1 LGAFTGLRRD
11 MTIQPWITCLQ
22 SGILIRHLETRYPEQ
37 ASKVDLQRVMGAA
50 ESFQEIQD
58 ARAFL
63 TNTSNWIPH
72 SVFREL
78 VKSCELA
85 TGQKDFT
92 YQAAMAYYEIVK
104 TQSPTLIE
112 TIAILLNDVES
123 VFRSVGD
130 WASAYTN
137 YMQLQS
143 FVCPDEALTLHV
155 LSRYLPPVDPGFG
168 NMRLVQGNLE
178 GTAKLDPSVETATC
192 EEAYTQL
199 RLETLVNEFGDA
211 YVMTTKNDR
220 FTVARRST
228 GEVVITG
235 RTIRL
240 VQTLIPIKADRIPA
254 PHCSDEQLVATLE
267 PQGHLSVW
275 TAGEPVRRSK
285 THFPTQDDHCT
296 AIRIERGGTLSAGS
310 LSTTIKAGSIYN
322 APYTHYRLRWTNRP
336 PHANNA
342 AAAGRSQH
350 LTDRRAFAYQLFTH
364 LKNLQATHRHMLTMF
379 LRNVELAQ
387 ENIQLKQ
394 ELSAQQETGGI
405 IGKSAP
411 LQDLLSL
418 IRTIAPS
425 DTTVLVT
432 GETGTGK
439 ELAARL
445 IHQLSRRKD
454 RRFVAVNCGAL
465 PETLLESELFG
476 HEKGSFTGAV
486 AQKKGKFELAEG
498 GTLFLDEIGDIS
510 PAVQVKLLRVLQER
524 EFQRVGGTSD
534 LKANI
539 RLIAATNRDLLAMME
554 QNQFRQDL
562 FYRLNV
568 IQLYVPALRERPED
582 ITELAQHFVQRFA
595 EKTGKSIAGLTPDAL
610 QLCLSYKWP
619 GNIRELEN
627 VMERA
632 VTLAPEGKKWVT
644 PDLLPNNLRSTT
656 ESAPSL
662 DLAELVD
669 RVDWSALLKTL
680 ETRGSLTGLLNY
692 FEWTITRRAVA
703 EYGGNKSRAAKV
715 LGRTYRWLRKLET
728 EMTHRESPPS
738 NPDSH
743 S

>member
-1 LGAFTGLRRD
+1 
-11 MTIQPWITCLQ
+11 MSIQPWITCLQ

-63 TNTSNWIPH
+63 TDTSNWIPH

-92 YQAAMAYYEIVK
+92 YQAALAYYETVK

-137 YMQLQS
+137 YLQLQS
-143 FVCPDEALTLHV
+143 FVCPDETQTLHI
-155 LSRYLPPVDPGFG
+155 LSRYLPPVDPGLG
-168 NMRLVQGNLE
+168 NMSLVQGNIE
-178 GTAKLDPSVETATC
+178 GIAMLDPSVETVAC
-192 EEAYTQL
+192 EEAYSQI
-199 RLETLVNEFGDA
+199 RMEALVNEFGDA
-211 YVMTTKNDR
+211 YAITSKKDR
-220 FTVARRST
+220 ITVTRRST
-228 GEVVITG
+228 GEVVLAGRAIT
-235 RTIRL
+235 L
-240 VQTLIPIKADRIPA
+240 VSELVPVKEDRA
-254 PHCSDEQLVATLE
+254 PVPQPRDEQLIARTQ
-267 PQGHLSVW
+267 PQNRLAVWAVGDTNRAPTDLSSNPESLCSAV
-275 TAGEPVRRSK
+275 
-285 THFPTQDDHCT
+285 
-296 AIRIERGGTLSAGS
+296 RIERGGTLSAGS
-310 LSTTIKAGSIYN
+310 LSTTIKTGAIYS

-342 AAAGRSQH
+342 AAAAGRSQF
-350 LTDRRAFAYQLFTH
+350 LTDRRAFAHRLFAH
-364 LKNLQATHRHMLTMF
+364 LRNLQATHRHMLTMF

-418 IRTIAPS
+418 IRTLAPS
-425 DTTVLVT
+425 DTTVLIT

-476 HEKGSFTGAV
+476 HEKGSFTGAI

-554 QNQFRQDL
+554 QSQFRQDL

-582 ITELAQHFVQRFA
+582 IAELAQHFAQRFA
-595 EKTGKSIAGLTPDAL
+595 EKIGKSIAGLTPDAL
-610 QLCLSYKWP
+610 QLCLAYKWS

-632 VTLAPEGKKWVT
+632 VTLAPEGKKWIS

-680 ETRGSLTGLLNY
+680 ETRGSLTGFLNY
-692 FEWTITRRAVA
+692 LEWTITRRAVA

-715 LGRTYRWLRKLET
+715 LGRTYRWLRKLES
-728 EMTHRESPPS
+728 EMTGPQSPGHNPS
-738 NPDSH
+738 DK
-743 S
+743 

>member
-1 LGAFTGLRRD
+1 

-22 SGILIRHLETRYPEQ
+22 SGILIRYLEARYPEQ
-37 ASKVDLQRVMGAA
+37 ASKVDLKRVMGVA

-63 TNTSNWIPH
+63 TDTSNWVPV

-78 VKSCELA
+78 IKACELA
-85 TGQKDFT
+85 SGEKDFT
-92 YQAAMAYYEIVK
+92 YLAALAYYETVK
-104 TQSPTLIE
+104 TQTPTLIE

-123 VFRSVGD
+123 VFRSVGN

-137 YMQLQS
+137 YLQLQS
-143 FVCPDEALTLHV
+143 FVCPDETQTLHI
-155 LSRYLPPVDPGFG
+155 LSRNLPPVDPGLG

-178 GTAKLDPSVETATC
+178 GTAKLDPSVDTATC
-192 EEAYTQL
+192 EEAYSQL

-211 YVMTTKNDR
+211 YDMTTKNDR
-220 FTVARRST
+220 ITVARRST
-228 GEVVITG
+228 GDIVITG

-240 VQTLIPIKADRIPA
+240 VQTLIPIKTDRIPA
-254 PHCSDEQLVATLE
+254 PHGSDEQLVATLE
-267 PQGHLSVW
+267 GQDHLSVW
-275 TAGEPVRRSK
+275 MAEEPARSYK
-285 THFPTQDDHCT
+285 THLPTQDDHCS
-296 AIRIERGGTLSAGS
+296 AIRIERGGTLSTGS
-310 LSTTIKAGSIYN
+310 LNTTIKAGAIYN
-322 APYTHYRLRWTNRP
+322 APYTHYRLRWTNRH
-336 PHANNA
+336 PHTNDA
-342 AAAGRSQH
+342 ATAGRSQF
-350 LTDRRAFAYQLFTH
+350 LTDRRAFAHQLFTH
-364 LKNLQATHRHMLTMF
+364 LKNLQTTHRHMLTMF
-379 LRNVELAQ
+379 LRNVELIQ

-405 IGKSAP
+405 IGKGA
-411 LQDLLSL
+411 LLLDLLSL

-534 LKANI
+534 LTANI

-554 QNQFRQDL
+554 QNQFRKDL

-582 ITELAQHFVQRFA
+582 IAELARHFVQRFA
-595 EKTGKSIAGLTPDAL
+595 EKIRKPLAGLTPDAL
-610 QLCLSYKWP
+610 QLCLIYKWP

-632 VTLAPEGKKWVT
+632 VTLAPEGKKWIT

-656 ESAPSL
+656 ESAPSF
-662 DLAELVD
+662 DLAELID
-669 RVDWSALLKTL
+669 RIEWGALLKTL
-680 ETRGSLTGLLNY
+680 EKSGSLTELLNHV
-692 FEWTITRRAVA
+692 EWSITRRAVV
-703 EYGGNKSRAAKV
+703 EYGGNKSRAAKI
-715 LGRTYRWLRKLET
+715 LGRTYRWLRKLEA
-728 EMTHRESPPS
+728 EMTHREFPPS
-738 NPDSH
+738 NPGPH

>member
-1 LGAFTGLRRD
+1 

-72 SVFREL
+72 LVFREL

-137 YMQLQS
+137 YLQLQS
-143 FVCPDEALTLHV
+143 FVCPDEAQTLHV

-168 NMRLVQGNLE
+168 YMRLVQGNLE

-220 FTVARRST
+220 FTVARRPT

-254 PHCSDEQLVATLE
+254 PHGPTNNLS
-267 PQGHLSVW
+267 PHLS
-275 TAGEPVRRSK
+275 RRAISRSGRLESRSEDPR
-285 THFPTQDDHCT
+285 FPTQDDHCT

-387 ENIQLKQ
+387 ENIEAFENHAGFVKNH
-394 ELSAQQETGGI
+394 QQRVERIAVIT
-405 IGKSAP
+405 AHDW
-411 LQDLLSL
+411 QHWL
-418 IRTIAPS
+418 I
-425 DTTVLVT
+425 
-432 GETGTGK
+432 
-439 ELAARL
+439 
-445 IHQLSRRKD
+445 
-454 RRFVAVNCGAL
+454 
-465 PETLLESELFG
+465 
-476 HEKGSFTGAV
+476 GAV
-486 AQKKGKFELAEG
+486 RIF
-498 GTLFLDEIGDIS
+498 
-510 PAVQVKLLRVLQER
+510 VH
-524 EFQRVGGTSD
+524 
-534 LKANI
+534 
-539 RLIAATNRDLLAMME
+539 
-554 QNQFRQDL
+554 
-562 FYRLNV
+562 
-568 IQLYVPALRERPED
+568 PEARAYD
-582 ITELAQHFVQRFA
+582 KNHE
-595 EKTGKSIAGLTPDAL
+595 SDAL
-610 QLCLSYKWP
+610 QWIV
-619 GNIRELEN
+619 G
-627 VMERA
+627 
-632 VTLAPEGKKWVT
+632 
-644 PDLLPNNLRSTT
+644 
-656 ESAPSL
+656 
-662 DLAELVD
+662 
-669 RVDWSALLKTL
+669 
-680 ETRGSLTGLLNY
+680 
-692 FEWTITRRAVA
+692 
-703 EYGGNKSRAAKV
+703 
-715 LGRTYRWLRKLET
+715 
-728 EMTHRESPPS
+728 
-738 NPDSH
+738 
-743 S
+743 

>member
-1 LGAFTGLRRD
+1 
-11 MTIQPWITCLQ
+11 MSIQPWITCLQ
-22 SGILIRHLETRYPEQ
+22 SGVLIRHLEACYPEQ

-63 TNTSNWIPH
+63 TDTSNWIPH

-78 VKSCELA
+78 IKSCESA

-92 YQAAMAYYEIVK
+92 YQAAMAYYETVK
-104 TQSPTLIE
+104 THSPTIIE

-137 YMQLQS
+137 YLQLQS
-143 FVCPDEALTLHV
+143 FVCPDEAQTLHV
-155 LSRYLPPVDPGFG
+155 LSRYLPPVDPGLG
-168 NMRLVQGNLE
+168 NMSLVQGNIE
-178 GTAKLDPSVETATC
+178 GIAKLDPSVETAAC
-192 EEAYTQL
+192 EEAYSQM
-199 RLETLVNEFGDA
+199 RLEALVNEFGDA
-211 YVMTTKNDR
+211 YVITSKNDQI
-220 FTVARRST
+220 TVTRRST
-228 GEVVITG
+228 GDVVLAG
-235 RTIRL
+235 RTITL
-240 VQTLIPIKADRIPA
+240 VPELVLVKEDRA
-254 PHCSDEQLVATLE
+254 PVPQPRDEQLIARTE
-267 PQGHLSVW
+267 PQNRLAVWKVGDTRRAPKDLS
-275 TAGEPVRRSK
+275 SK
-285 THFPTQDDHCT
+285 PESLPT

-310 LSTTIKAGSIYN
+310 LSATIKTGAIYN

-336 PHANNA
+336 PQADNAA
-342 AAAGRSQH
+342 AAAGRSQ
-350 LTDRRAFAYQLFTH
+350 LLMDRRAFAHRLFAH
-364 LKNLQATHRHMLTMF
+364 LKNLQATQRHTLTMF

-418 IRTIAPS
+418 VRTIAPS

-439 ELAARL
+439 ELVARL
-445 IHQLSRRKD
+445 IHQLSQRKD

-486 AQKKGKFELAEG
+486 AQKKGKFELADG

-524 EFQRVGGTSD
+524 EFQRVGGTND
-534 LKANI
+534 LKANV

-554 QNQFRQDL
+554 QHQFRQDL

-568 IQLYVPALRERPED
+568 IQLYVPTLRERPED
-582 ITELAQHFVQRFA
+582 MAELAQHFVQRFA
-595 EKTGKSIAGLTPDAL
+595 EKTGKAIAGLTPNAL
-610 QLCLSYKWP
+610 QLCLAYKWP

-632 VTLAPEGKKWVT
+632 VTLTPEGKKWIT
-644 PDLLPNNLRSTT
+644 PDLLPANLRAVS
-656 ESAPSL
+656 EAAPSL
-662 DLAELVD
+662 DVAELVD
-669 RVDWSALLKTL
+669 RVAWGALLKTL
-680 ETRGSLTGLLNY
+680 EHSGSLTGLLNHV
-692 FEWTITRRAVA
+692 EWTITRRAVA
-703 EYGGNKSRAAKV
+703 EYGGNKSRAAKI

-728 EMTHRESPPS
+728 EMADRKSPIPPS
-738 NPDSH
+738 TPGS
-743 S
+743 

>member
-1 LGAFTGLRRD
+1 
-11 MTIQPWITCLQ
+11 
-22 SGILIRHLETRYPEQ
+22 
-37 ASKVDLQRVMGAA
+37 MGVA

-63 TNTSNWIPH
+63 TDASNWVPV

-78 VKSCELA
+78 IKACELA
-85 TGQKDFT
+85 SGEKDFT
-92 YQAAMAYYEIVK
+92 YQAALAYYETVK

-130 WASAYTN
+130 WGSAYTN
-137 YMQLQS
+137 YLQLQS
-143 FVCPDEALTLHV
+143 FVCPDDSQTLHV
-155 LSRYLPPVDPGFG
+155 LSRYLPPVDPGLG

-178 GTAKLDPSVETATC
+178 GTARLDPSVETATS
-192 EEAYTQL
+192 EEVYSQL
-199 RLETLVNEFGDA
+199 RLETLVSEFGDA
-211 YVMTTKNDR
+211 YDMTMKNDR
-220 FTVARRST
+220 CTVARRST
-228 GEVVITG
+228 GDVVITG
-235 RTIRL
+235 RRIRL
-240 VQTLIPIKADRIPA
+240 VPMLIPIKVDRIPA
-254 PHCSDEQLVATLE
+254 PHGSDEQLVATLD
-267 PQGHLSVW
+267 QRGHLPVW
-275 TAGEPVRRSK
+275 TAEEPAQRSQ
-285 THFPTQDDHCT
+285 THSPTQDDDCT

-310 LSTTIKAGSIYN
+310 LSTTVKAGSIYN
-322 APYTHYRLRWTNRP
+322 APYTHYRLRWTNCPLR
-336 PHANNA
+336 ANDA
-342 AAAGRSQH
+342 ATAGRSQF
-350 LTDRRAFAYQLFTH
+350 LTDRRAFAHQLFTH
-364 LKNLQATHRHMLTMF
+364 LKNLQTTHRHMLTMF

-394 ELSAQQETGGI
+394 ELSAQQETGGM

-411 LQDLLSL
+411 LLDLLSL

-454 RRFVAVNCGAL
+454 RRFVAVNCGAM

-476 HEKGSFTGAV
+476 HEKGSFTGAIN
-486 AQKKGKFELAEG
+486 QKKGKFELAEG

-534 LKANI
+534 LKANV
-539 RLIAATNRDLLAMME
+539 RLIAATNRDLIAMME
-554 QNQFRQDL
+554 QNQFRKDL

-568 IQLYVPALRERPED
+568 IQLYVSALRERPED
-582 ITELAQHFVQRFA
+582 IADLAQHFVQRFA

-610 QLCLSYKWP
+610 KLCLAYKWP

-632 VTLAPEGKKWVT
+632 VTLAPEGKKWIS
-644 PDLLPNNLRSTT
+644 PDLLPSNLRSTT

-669 RVDWSALLKTL
+669 HVDWNALLKTL

-692 FEWTITRRAVA
+692 LEWTITRRAVA

-715 LGRTYRWLRKLET
+715 LGRTYRWLRKLES
-728 EMTHRESPPS
+728 EMTDRKPPTTRS
-738 NPDSH
+738 TPGS
-743 S
+743 

>member
-1 LGAFTGLRRD
+1 
-11 MTIQPWITCLQ
+11 MSIQPWITCLQ
-22 SGILIRHLETRYPEQ
+22 SGILIRYLEAHYPEQ
-37 ASKVDLQRVMGAA
+37 ASKIDLKRVMGVA

-63 TNTSNWIPH
+63 TDASNWVPV

-78 VKSCELA
+78 IKACELA
-85 TGQKDFT
+85 SGEKDFT
-92 YQAAMAYYEIVK
+92 YQAALAYYETVK

-137 YMQLQS
+137 YLQLQS
-143 FVCPDEALTLHV
+143 FVCPDDSQTLHV
-155 LSRYLPPVDPGFG
+155 LSRYLPPVDPGLG

-178 GTAKLDPSVETATC
+178 GTARLDPSVETATS
-192 EEAYTQL
+192 EEVYSQL
-199 RLETLVNEFGDA
+199 RLETLVSEFGDA
-211 YVMTTKNDR
+211 YDMTMKNDR
-220 FTVARRST
+220 CTVARRST
-228 GEVVITG
+228 GDVVITG
-235 RTIRL
+235 RRIRL
-240 VQTLIPIKADRIPA
+240 VPMLIPIKVDRIPA
-254 PHCSDEQLVATLE
+254 PHGSDEQLVATLD
-267 PQGHLSVW
+267 QRGHLPVW
-275 TAGEPVRRSK
+275 TAEEPAQRSQ
-285 THFPTQDDHCT
+285 THSPTQDDDCT

-310 LSTTIKAGSIYN
+310 LSTTVKAGSIYN
-322 APYTHYRLRWTNRP
+322 APYTHYRLRWTNCPLR
-336 PHANNA
+336 ANDA
-342 AAAGRSQH
+342 ATAGRSQF
-350 LTDRRAFAYQLFTH
+350 LTDRRAFAHQLFTH
-364 LKNLQATHRHMLTMF
+364 LKNLQTTHRHMLTMF

-394 ELSAQQETGGI
+394 ELSAQQETGGM

-411 LQDLLSL
+411 LLDLLSL

-454 RRFVAVNCGAL
+454 RRFVAVNCGAM

-476 HEKGSFTGAV
+476 HEKGSFTGAIN
-486 AQKKGKFELAEG
+486 QKKGKFELAEG

-534 LKANI
+534 LKANV
-539 RLIAATNRDLLAMME
+539 RLIAATNRDLIAMME
-554 QNQFRQDL
+554 QNQFRKDL

-568 IQLYVPALRERPED
+568 IQLYVSALRERPED
-582 ITELAQHFVQRFA
+582 IADLAQHFVQRFA

-610 QLCLSYKWP
+610 KLCLAYKWP

-632 VTLAPEGKKWVT
+632 VTLAPEGKKWIS
-644 PDLLPNNLRSTT
+644 PDLLPSNLRSTT

-669 RVDWSALLKTL
+669 HVDWNALLKTL

-692 FEWTITRRAVA
+692 LEWTITRRAVA

-715 LGRTYRWLRKLET
+715 LGRTYRWLRKLES
-728 EMTHRESPPS
+728 EMTDRKPPTTRS
-738 NPDSH
+738 TPGS
-743 S
+743 

>member
-1 LGAFTGLRRD
+1 

-50 ESFQEIQD
+50 DSFQEIQD

-63 TNTSNWIPH
+63 TDTSNWIPH

-78 VKSCELA
+78 IKACELA
-85 TGQKDFT
+85 SGEKDFT
-92 YQAAMAYYEIVK
+92 YLAALAYYETVK
-104 TQSPTLIE
+104 TQTPTLIE

-123 VFRSVGD
+123 VFRSVGN

-137 YMQLQS
+137 YLQLQS
-143 FVCPDEALTLHV
+143 FVCPDETQTLHI
-155 LSRYLPPVDPGFG
+155 LSRNLPPVDPGLG

-192 EEAYTQL
+192 EEAYSQL

-211 YVMTTKNDR
+211 YDMTTKNDQ
-220 FTVARRST
+220 FIVARRST

-240 VQTLIPIKADRIPA
+240 VHMLIPIKADRIPA
-254 PHCSDEQLVATLE
+254 PHGSDEQLIATLE
-267 PQGHLSVW
+267 EQDHLSVW
-275 TAGEPVRRSK
+275 TAEEPVRRSK
-285 THFPTQDDHCT
+285 THFPRQDGHCT

-336 PHANNA
+336 PHANDA
-342 AAAGRSQH
+342 AAPGRSQL

-379 LRNVELAQ
+379 LRNVELVQ

-405 IGKSAP
+405 IGKST
-411 LQDLLSL
+411 LLLDLLSL
-418 IRTIAPS
+418 IKTIAPS
-425 DTTVLVT
+425 DTTVLIT

-486 AQKKGKFELAEG
+486 AQKKGKFELADG

-510 PAVQVKLLRVLQER
+510 PSVQVKLLRVIQER

-582 ITELAQHFVQRFA
+582 IAELVQHFVQRFA
-595 EKTGKSIAGLTPDAL
+595 EKIGKSIAGLTPDAL
-610 QLCLSYKWP
+610 QLCLAYKWP

-632 VTLAPEGKKWVT
+632 VTLAPEGKKWIT
-644 PDLLPNNLRSTT
+644 PDLLPSNLRSTT

-662 DLAELVD
+662 DIAELID
-669 RVDWSALLKTL
+669 RVEWGALLKTL
-680 ETRGSLTGLLNY
+680 EKSGSLTELLNHV
-692 FEWTITRRAVA
+692 EWSITRRAVA
-703 EYGGNKSRAAKV
+703 EYGGNKSRAAKI
-715 LGRTYRWLRKLET
+715 LGRTYRWLRKLES
-728 EMTHRESPPS
+728 EMTEPKSPS
-738 NPDSH
+738 NTLDTRK
-743 S
+743 

>member
-1 LGAFTGLRRD
+1 
-11 MTIQPWITCLQ
+11 MSIQPWITCLQ
-22 SGILIRHLETRYPEQ
+22 SGILIRHLEVRYPEQ

-78 VKSCELA
+78 IKTCELA
-85 TGQKDFT
+85 SGEKDFT
-92 YQAAMAYYEIVK
+92 YQAALAYYETVK

-137 YMQLQS
+137 YLQLQS
-143 FVCPDEALTLHV
+143 FVCPDETQTLHI
-155 LSRYLPPVDPGFG
+155 LSRNLAPVDPGLG

-178 GTAKLDPSVETATC
+178 GTAKLDPSVETAAC
-192 EEAYTQL
+192 EEAYSQL

-240 VQTLIPIKADRIPA
+240 VYTLIPIKADPIPA
-254 PHCSDEQLVATLE
+254 PRGSDEQLVATLE
-267 PQGHLSVW
+267 QQDHLSVW
-275 TAGEPVRRSK
+275 TSEEPVEGSK
-285 THFPTQDDHCT
+285 THFPKQDDHCT

-336 PHANNA
+336 PHASNT
-342 AAAGRSQH
+342 AAAGRSQF
-350 LTDRRAFAYQLFTH
+350 LTDRRAFAHQLFIH

-379 LRNVELAQ
+379 LHNVELAQ
-387 ENIQLKQ
+387 ENIHLKQ

-405 IGKSAP
+405 IGKSA
-411 LQDLLSL
+411 LLLDLLSL

-476 HEKGSFTGAV
+476 HEKGSFTGAI

-539 RLIAATNRDLLAMME
+539 RLIAASNRDLLAMME

-568 IQLYVPALRERPED
+568 IQLYVPALRERQED
-582 ITELAQHFVQRFA
+582 IAELAQHFVQRFA

-610 QLCLSYKWP
+610 QLCLAYKWP

-632 VTLAPEGKKWVT
+632 VTLAPEGKKRIT

-656 ESAPSL
+656 DSAPSV
-662 DLAELVD
+662 DIAELID
-669 RVDWSALLKTL
+669 HIEWGALLKTV
-680 ETRGSLTGLLNY
+680 EKCGSLTELLNRV
-692 FEWTITRRAVA
+692 EWSITRRAVA
-703 EYGGNKSRAAKV
+703 EYGGNKSRAAKI

-728 EMTHRESPPS
+728 EMTHRASPPS

>member
-1 LGAFTGLRRD
+1 
-11 MTIQPWITCLQ
+11 MSIQPWITCLQ
-22 SGILIRHLETRYPEQ
+22 SGILIRHLDARYPTQ
-37 ASKVDLQRVMGAA
+37 ASKVNFQQVMGAA

-63 TNTSNWIPH
+63 TDSSNWIPH

-78 VKSCELA
+78 IKSCELA

-92 YQAAMAYYEIVK
+92 YEAALAYYETVK
-104 TQSPTLIE
+104 THSPTIIE

-137 YMQLQS
+137 YLQLQS
-143 FVCPDEALTLHV
+143 FVCQDEAQTVHV
-155 LSRYLPPVDPGFG
+155 LSRYLPPVDPGHG
-168 NMRLVQGNLE
+168 NMHLVQGNIE
-178 GTAKLDPSVETATC
+178 GIAKLDPSVETAAC
-192 EEAYTQL
+192 EEAYSQM

-211 YVMTTKNDR
+211 YAITSSDDR
-220 FTVARRST
+220 ISVTRRST
-228 GEVVITG
+228 GDVVLAG
-235 RTIRL
+235 RTITL
-240 VQTLIPIKADRIPA
+240 VPELITVKEDRAPA
-254 PHCSDEQLVATLE
+254 PQPRDERLIARTD
-267 PQGHLSVW
+267 PQNRLAVW
-275 TAGEPVRRSK
+275 KVGNARRAPKDPSSS
-285 THFPTQDDHCT
+285 PNSLCT
-296 AIRIERGGTLSAGS
+296 AIRIERGGTLSAGP
-310 LSTTIKAGSIYN
+310 LSATIRTGTIYN
-322 APYTHYRLRWTNRP
+322 APYTHYRLRWTHRP
-336 PHANNA
+336 PQADNA
-342 AAAGRSQH
+342 AAAAIGRSQL
-350 LTDRRAFAYQLFTH
+350 LTDRRAFAHRLFGH
-364 LKNLQATHRHMLTMF
+364 LKNLQATQRHTLTMF

-387 ENIQLKQ
+387 ENAQLKQ

-405 IGKSAP
+405 IGKSVP

-418 IRTIAPS
+418 VRTIAPS

-439 ELAARL
+439 ELVARL

-486 AQKKGKFELAEG
+486 AQKKGKFELADG

-534 LKANI
+534 LKANV

-568 IQLYVPALRERPED
+568 IQLYVPTLRERPED
-582 ITELAQHFVQRFA
+582 MAELAQHFVQRFA
-595 EKTGKSIAGLTPDAL
+595 EKTGRSIAGLTPNAL
-610 QLCLSYKWP
+610 QLCLAYKWP

-627 VMERA
+627 VIERA
-632 VTLAPEGKKWVT
+632 VTLTPEGKKWIT
-644 PDLLPNNLRSTT
+644 PDLLPANLRVAS
-656 ESAPSL
+656 EAAPSL
-662 DLAELVD
+662 DVAELLN
-669 RVDWSALLKTL
+669 RVEWSALLKTL
-680 ETRGSLTGLLNY
+680 EHSGSLTGLLNHV
-692 FEWTITRRAVA
+692 EWTMTRRAIA

-715 LGRTYRWLRKLET
+715 LGRTYRWLRKLES
-728 EMTHRESPPS
+728 EMTDRKPPTPRS
-738 NPDSH
+738 TPGS
-743 S
+743 

>member
-1 LGAFTGLRRD
+1 
-11 MTIQPWITCLQ
+11 MSIQPWITCLQ

-63 TNTSNWIPH
+63 TDTSNWIPH

-92 YQAAMAYYEIVK
+92 YQAALAYYETVK

-137 YMQLQS
+137 YLQLQS
-143 FVCPDEALTLHV
+143 FVCPDETQTLHI
-155 LSRYLPPVDPGFG
+155 LSRYLPPVDPGLG
-168 NMRLVQGNLE
+168 NMSLVQGNIE
-178 GTAKLDPSVETATC
+178 GIAMLDPSVETVAC
-192 EEAYTQL
+192 EEAYSQI
-199 RLETLVNEFGDA
+199 RLEALVNEFGDA
-211 YVMTTKNDR
+211 YAITSKKDR
-220 FTVARRST
+220 ITVTRRST
-228 GEVVITG
+228 GEVVLAGRAIT
-235 RTIRL
+235 L
-240 VQTLIPIKADRIPA
+240 VSELVPVKEDRA
-254 PHCSDEQLVATLE
+254 PVPQPRDEQLIARTQ
-267 PQGHLSVW
+267 PQNRLAVWAVGDTNRAPTDLSSNPESLCSAV
-275 TAGEPVRRSK
+275 
-285 THFPTQDDHCT
+285 
-296 AIRIERGGTLSAGS
+296 RIERGGTLSAGS
-310 LSTTIKAGSIYN
+310 LSTTIKTGAIYS

-342 AAAGRSQH
+342 AAAAGRSQF
-350 LTDRRAFAYQLFTH
+350 LTDRRAFAHRLFAH
-364 LKNLQATHRHMLTMF
+364 LRNLQATHRHMLTMF

-418 IRTIAPS
+418 IRTLAPS
-425 DTTVLVT
+425 DTTVLIT

-476 HEKGSFTGAV
+476 HEKGSFTGAI

-582 ITELAQHFVQRFA
+582 IAELAQHFAQRFA
-595 EKTGKSIAGLTPDAL
+595 EKIGKSIAGLTPDAL
-610 QLCLSYKWP
+610 QLCLAYKWS

-632 VTLAPEGKKWVT
+632 VTLAPEGKKWIS

-680 ETRGSLTGLLNY
+680 ETRGSLTGFLNY
-692 FEWTITRRAVA
+692 LEWTITRRAVA

-715 LGRTYRWLRKLET
+715 LGRTYRWLRKLES
-728 EMTHRESPPS
+728 EMTGPQSPGHNPS
-738 NPDSH
+738 DK
-743 S
+743 

>member
-1 LGAFTGLRRD
+1 
-11 MTIQPWITCLQ
+11 MSIQPWITCLQ
-22 SGILIRHLETRYPEQ
+22 SGILIRHLEARYPEQ
-37 ASKVDLQRVMGAA
+37 ASRVDLQRVMGAA

-63 TNTSNWIPH
+63 TDASNWIPH

-92 YQAAMAYYEIVK
+92 YQAALAYYETVK

-137 YMQLQS
+137 YLQLQS
-143 FVCPDEALTLHV
+143 FVCPDETQTLHI
-155 LSRYLPPVDPGFG
+155 LSRYLPPVDPGLG
-168 NMRLVQGNLE
+168 NMSLVQGNIE
-178 GTAKLDPSVETATC
+178 GIAMLDPSVETVAC
-192 EEAYTQL
+192 EEAYSQI
-199 RLETLVNEFGDA
+199 RLEALVNEFGDA
-211 YVMTTKNDR
+211 YAITSKKDR
-220 FTVARRST
+220 ITVTRRST
-228 GEVVITG
+228 GDVVLAGRAIT
-235 RTIRL
+235 L
-240 VQTLIPIKADRIPA
+240 VSELVPVKEDRA
-254 PHCSDEQLVATLE
+254 PVPQPRDEQLIARTQ
-267 PQGHLSVW
+267 PQNRLAVWAVGDTNLAPTDLSSNPESLCSAV
-275 TAGEPVRRSK
+275 
-285 THFPTQDDHCT
+285 
-296 AIRIERGGTLSAGS
+296 RIERGGTLSAGS
-310 LSTTIKAGSIYN
+310 LSTTIKTGAIYS

-336 PHANNA
+336 PHVNNAA
-342 AAAGRSQH
+342 AAAGRSQF
-350 LTDRRAFAYQLFTH
+350 LTDRRAFAHRLFAH
-364 LKNLQATHRHMLTMF
+364 LRNLQATHRHMLTMF

-418 IRTIAPS
+418 IRTLAPS

-476 HEKGSFTGAV
+476 HEKGSFTGAI

-582 ITELAQHFVQRFA
+582 IAELAQHFAQRFA
-595 EKTGKSIAGLTPDAL
+595 EKIGKSIAGLTPDAL
-610 QLCLSYKWP
+610 QLCLAYKWP

-632 VTLAPEGKKWVT
+632 VTLAPEGKKWIA

-692 FEWTITRRAVA
+692 LEWTITRRAVA

-728 EMTHRESPPS
+728 EMTEHESPLPPS
-738 NPDSH
+738 SRL
-743 S
+743 

>member
-1 LGAFTGLRRD
+1 

-22 SGILIRHLETRYPEQ
+22 SGILIRYLETRYPEQ
-37 ASKVDLQRVMGAA
+37 AAKVDLKRVMGVA

-63 TNTSNWIPH
+63 TDTSNWIPH

-78 VKSCELA
+78 IKTCEL
-85 TGQKDFT
+85 TSGEKDIT
-92 YQAAMAYYEIVK
+92 YQAALAYYETVK
-104 TQSPTLIE
+104 TQTPTLIE

-137 YMQLQS
+137 YLQLQS
-143 FVCPDEALTLHV
+143 FVCPDEAQTLHI
-155 LSRYLPPVDPGFG
+155 LSRYLPPVDPGLG
-168 NMRLVQGNLE
+168 NMRLVQGNIE
-178 GTAKLDPSVETATC
+178 GIAKLDPSVETAAC
-192 EEAYTQL
+192 EEAYSQM
-199 RLETLVNEFGDA
+199 RLEALVNEFGDA
-211 YVMTTKNDR
+211 YTITSKSDR
-220 FTVARRST
+220 ITVTRRST
-228 GEVVITG
+228 GDIVLAGRAIT
-235 RTIRL
+235 L
-240 VQTLIPIKADRIPA
+240 VPELVPVKEDRA
-254 PHCSDEQLVATLE
+254 PVPQPRDEQLIAKTQ
-267 PQGHLSVW
+267 PQNRLAVW
-275 TAGEPVRRSK
+275 TV
-285 THFPTQDDHCT
+285 DDTSRAPKDLSSNPESLCT
-296 AIRIERGGTLSAGS
+296 AIRIERGGTLSVGS
-310 LSTTIKAGSIYN
+310 LSTTIKTGAIYG

-336 PHANNA
+336 PLANNA
-342 AAAGRSQH
+342 EAAAGLSQL
-350 LTDRRAFAYQLFTH
+350 LTDRRGFAHRLFAH

-405 IGKSAP
+405 IGKSAL

-418 IRTIAPS
+418 IKTIAPS

-476 HEKGSFTGAV
+476 HEKGSFTGAI

-582 ITELAQHFVQRFA
+582 IAELAQHFVRRFA
-595 EKTGKSIAGLTPDAL
+595 EKIGKSIAGLTPDAL
-610 QLCLSYKWP
+610 KLCLAYKWS

-632 VTLAPEGKKWVT
+632 VTLTPEGKKWIT
-644 PDLLPNNLRSTT
+644 PDLLPSNLRSNT

-662 DLAELVD
+662 DLAEMVD

-692 FEWTITRRAVA
+692 LEWTITRRAVA

-715 LGRTYRWLRKLET
+715 LGRTYRWLRKLES
-728 EMTHRESPPS
+728 EMTEPKSPS
-738 NPDSH
+738 NTLDTRK
-743 S
+743 

>member
-1 LGAFTGLRRD
+1 
-11 MTIQPWITCLQ
+11 MNIQPWITCLQ
-22 SGILIRHLETRYPEQ
+22 SGILIRHLEARYPEQ

-50 ESFQEIQD
+50 DSFQEIQD

-63 TNTSNWIPH
+63 TDASNWVPV

-78 VKSCELA
+78 IKACELA
-85 TGQKDFT
+85 SGEKDFT
-92 YQAAMAYYEIVK
+92 YQAALAYYEAVK
-104 TQSPTLIE
+104 TQTPTLIE

-123 VFRSVGD
+123 VFRSVGN

-137 YMQLQS
+137 YLQLQS
-143 FVCPDEALTLHV
+143 FVCPDEPQTLHI
-155 LSRYLPPVDPGFG
+155 LSRNLPPVDPGLG

-192 EEAYTQL
+192 EEAYSQL

-211 YVMTTKNDR
+211 YEMTTKNDR

-240 VQTLIPIKADRIPA
+240 VHTLIPIKADHIPA
-254 PHCSDEQLVATLE
+254 PHGSDEQLVATLE
-267 PQGHLSVW
+267 GKDHLSIW
-275 TAGEPVRRSK
+275 TAEEPVRISK
-285 THFPTQDDHCT
+285 TQFPKPDDHCT
-296 AIRIERGGTLSAGS
+296 AIRIERGGTLSVGS

-322 APYTHYRLRWTNRP
+322 APYTHYRLRWTNCP
-336 PHANNA
+336 PQANNA
-342 AAAGRSQH
+342 AAAGRLDL
-350 LTDRRAFAYQLFTH
+350 LTDRRAFAFQLFSH
-364 LKNLQATHRHMLTMF
+364 LKNLQTTHRHMLTMF
-379 LRNVELAQ
+379 LRNVELIQ

-405 IGKSAP
+405 IGKSA
-411 LQDLLSL
+411 LLLDLLSL

-476 HEKGSFTGAV
+476 HEKGSFTGAI
-486 AQKKGKFELAEG
+486 AQKKGKFELADG

-524 EFQRVGGTSD
+524 EFQRVGGTTD

-582 ITELAQHFVQRFA
+582 IAELAQHFVQRFA

-610 QLCLSYKWP
+610 KLCLAYKWP

-669 RVDWSALLKTL
+669 RVAWSALLKTL
-680 ETRGSLTGLLNY
+680 ETRGSLTGFLNY
-692 FEWTITRRAVA
+692 LEWTITRRAVA

-715 LGRTYRWLRKLET
+715 LGRTYRWLRKLES
-728 EMTHRESPPS
+728 EMTGPQSPGHDPS
-738 NPDSH
+738 AKS
-743 S
+743 

>member
-1 LGAFTGLRRD
+1 
-11 MTIQPWITCLQ
+11 MSIQPWITCLQ
-22 SGILIRHLETRYPEQ
+22 SGILIRHLETRYPDQ
-37 ASKVDLQRVMGAA
+37 ARKADYQRVMGAA

-63 TNTSNWIPH
+63 TDTSNWVPH
-72 SVFREL
+72 SVFNEL
-78 VKSCELA
+78 VKTCEQA
-85 TGQKDFT
+85 TSEKDFT
-92 YQAAMAYYEIVK
+92 YQAAMAYYETVK

-137 YMQLQS
+137 YLQLQS
-143 FVCPDEALTLHV
+143 FVCPDEAQTLHI
-155 LSRYLPPVDPGFG
+155 LSRYLPPVDPGLG
-168 NMRLVQGNLE
+168 GVRLVQGNLE
-178 GTAKLDPSVETATC
+178 GIAKLDPSVETAAC
-192 EEAYTQL
+192 EEVYSQV
-199 RLETLVNEFGDA
+199 RLENLVNEFGNA
-211 YVMTTKNDR
+211 YVMTSKNDR
-220 FTVARRST
+220 FTVTRRST
-228 GEVVITG
+228 GEVVLGGRAIT
-235 RTIRL
+235 L
-240 VQTLIPIKADRIPA
+240 VPELVPVKEDRAPIPQPR
-254 PHCSDEQLVATLE
+254 DEQLVAKPEQQNRLA
-267 PQGHLSVW
+267 VW
-275 TAGEPVRRSK
+275 TVDDTHRRPKDPSSN
-285 THFPTQDDHCT
+285 PESLCT
-296 AIRIERGGTLSAGS
+296 AILIERGGTLSAGS
-310 LSTTIKAGSIYN
+310 LTAIIKTGAIYN
-322 APYTHYRLRWTNRP
+322 APYTHYCLRWANRP
-336 PHANNA
+336 PYANNA
-342 AAAGRSQH
+342 AAAGRSQL
-350 LTDRRAFAYQLFTH
+350 LTDPRAFAHLLFTH
-364 LKNLQATHRHMLTMF
+364 LKNLQATHRHTLTMF

-534 LKANI
+534 LKADI
-539 RLIAATNRDLLAMME
+539 RLIAATNRDLVAMME

-568 IQLYVPALRERPED
+568 IQLYIPALREHTED
-582 ITELAQHFVQRFA
+582 TPDLANHFVHRFA
-595 EKTGKSIAGLTPDAL
+595 ERTGKTIAGLTPDAL
-610 QLCLSYKWP
+610 QLCLAYKWP

-627 VMERA
+627 VIERA
-632 VTLAPEGKKWVT
+632 VTLAPEGKKWIT
-644 PDLLPNNLRSTT
+644 PDLLPPNLRATT
-656 ESAPSL
+656 DSAPSL

-669 RVDWSALLKTL
+669 RVEWGALLKTL
-680 ETRGSLTGLLNY
+680 EKSGSLTGLLNY
-692 FEWTITRRAVA
+692 LEWTITRRAVA

-715 LGRTYRWLRKLET
+715 LGRTYRWLRKLES
-728 EMTHRESPPS
+728 EMTEPKSPS
-738 NPDSH
+738 NTLDKRK
-743 S
+743 

>member
-1 LGAFTGLRRD
+1 

-22 SGILIRHLETRYPEQ
+22 SGILIRYLETRYPEQ
-37 ASKVDLQRVMGAA
+37 ASKVDLKLVMGVA
-50 ESFQEIQD
+50 ESLQEIQD

-63 TNTSNWIPH
+63 TDTSNWIPH

-78 VKSCELA
+78 IKACELA
-85 TGQKDFT
+85 SGEKDFA
-92 YQAAMAYYEIVK
+92 YQAALAYYETVK
-104 TQSPTLIE
+104 TQTPTLIE

-123 VFRSVGD
+123 VFRSVGN

-137 YMQLQS
+137 YLQLQS
-143 FVCPDEALTLHV
+143 FVCPDEAQTLHI
-155 LSRYLPPVDPGFG
+155 LSRNLPPVDPGLG

-178 GTAKLDPSVETATC
+178 GTARLDPSVETATC
-192 EEAYTQL
+192 EEAYSQL

-211 YVMTTKNDR
+211 YNTTTKNDR
-220 FTVARRST
+220 VTVARRST

-235 RTIRL
+235 RTIHL
-240 VQTLIPIKADRIPA
+240 VRTLIPIKTDGIPA
-254 PHCSDEQLVATLE
+254 PHGSDEQFVATLE
-267 PQGHLSVW
+267 GQDHLSVW
-275 TAGEPVRRSK
+275 TAEELARRPKAHS
-285 THFPTQDDHCT
+285 PTQNNYCT
-296 AIRIERGGTLSAGS
+296 AIRIERGGTLSTGS
-310 LSTTIKAGSIYN
+310 LNTTIKAGAIYN
-322 APYTHYRLRWTNRP
+322 APYTHYRLRWTNYP
-336 PHANNA
+336 PRTNDA
-342 AAAGRSQH
+342 ATAGRSQF
-350 LTDRRAFAYQLFTH
+350 LTDRRAFAHQLFTH
-364 LKNLQATHRHMLTMF
+364 LKNLQTTHRHMLTMF

-411 LQDLLSL
+411 LVDLLAL
-418 IRTIAPS
+418 IRIIAPS

-476 HEKGSFTGAV
+476 HEKGSFTGAI
-486 AQKKGKFELAEG
+486 AQKKGKFELADG

-510 PAVQVKLLRVLQER
+510 SAVQVKLLRVLQER

-534 LKANI
+534 LKANV
-539 RLIAATNRDLLAMME
+539 RLIAATNRDLIAMME
-554 QNQFRQDL
+554 QNQFRKDL

-582 ITELAQHFVQRFA
+582 IAELVQHFVQRFA
-595 EKTGKSIAGLTPDAL
+595 EKIGKSIAGLTPDAL
-610 QLCLSYKWP
+610 QLCLTYKWP

-627 VMERA
+627 VIERA
-632 VTLAPEGKKWVT
+632 VTLAPEGKKWIA

-656 ESAPSL
+656 VSAPSL
-662 DLAELVD
+662 DIAELID
-669 RVDWSALLKTL
+669 HIEWGALRKTL
-680 ETRGSLTGLLNY
+680 EKSGSLTELLNHV
-692 FEWTITRRAVA
+692 EWSITRRAVA

-715 LGRTYRWLRKLET
+715 LGRTYRWLRKLEA
-728 EMTHRESPPS
+728 EMTHREFPPS
-738 NPDSH
+738 NPGPH

>member
-1 LGAFTGLRRD
+1 
-11 MTIQPWITCLQ
+11 MSIQPWITCLQ

-50 ESFQEIQD
+50 ESFHEIQD

-63 TNTSNWIPH
+63 TDTSNWIPH

-78 VKSCELA
+78 VKSCEMA

-92 YQAAMAYYEIVK
+92 YQAALAYYETVK

-137 YMQLQS
+137 YLQLQS
-143 FVCPDEALTLHV
+143 FVCPDEAQTLHI
-155 LSRYLPPVDPGFG
+155 LSRYLPPVDPGLG
-168 NMRLVQGNLE
+168 NMNLVQGNIE
-178 GTAKLDPSVETATC
+178 GIAKLDPSVDTVAC
-192 EEAYTQL
+192 EEAYSQM
-199 RLETLVNEFGDA
+199 RLEALVNEFGDA
-211 YVMTTKNDR
+211 YAITSKNDR
-220 FTVARRST
+220 ITVTRRST
-228 GEVVITG
+228 GEVVLTG
-235 RTIRL
+235 RAITL
-240 VQTLIPIKADRIPA
+240 VPELVPVKEDRTPV
-254 PHCSDEQLVATLE
+254 PQPRDEQLIARIE
-267 PQGHLSVW
+267 PQNRLAVW
-275 TAGEPVRRSK
+275 TVGDRSRAPK
-285 THFPTQDDHCT
+285 DLSSNPESLCT

-310 LSTTIKAGSIYN
+310 LSTTIKTGAIYS

-336 PHANNA
+336 PLANNTA
-342 AAAGRSQH
+342 AAAGGSQL
-350 LTDRRAFAYQLFTH
+350 LTDRRAFAHRLFAH
-364 LKNLQATHRHMLTMF
+364 LKNLQATHRHMLTLF

-411 LQDLLSL
+411 LHDLLSL

-445 IHQLSRRKD
+445 IHQLSRRND

-476 HEKGSFTGAV
+476 HEKGSFTGAI
-486 AQKKGKFELAEG
+486 AQRKGKFELAEG

-582 ITELAQHFVQRFA
+582 IAELAQHFVQQFA
-595 EKTGKSIAGLTPDAL
+595 EKIGKSIAGLTPDAL
-610 QLCLSYKWP
+610 QLCLTYKWP

-632 VTLAPEGKKWVT
+632 VTLAPEGRKLIT
-644 PDLLPNNLRSTT
+644 PDLLPHILRSTT
-656 ESAPSL
+656 DSVPSV
-662 DLAELVD
+662 DIAELID
-669 RVDWSALLKTL
+669 RIEWGALLKTL
-680 ETRGSLTGLLNY
+680 EKSGSLTELLNHV
-692 FEWTITRRAVA
+692 EWSITRRAVV

-715 LGRTYRWLRKLET
+715 LGRTYRWLRKLES
-728 EMTHRESPPS
+728 EMTEPKSPS
-738 NPDSH
+738 NTLDTRK
-743 S
+743 

>member
-1 LGAFTGLRRD
+1 

-22 SGILIRHLETRYPEQ
+22 SGILIRHLEARYPTQ
-37 ASKVDLQRVMGAA
+37 ASKVDLQQVMGAA

-63 TNTSNWIPH
+63 TDSSNWIPH

-78 VKSCELA
+78 IKSCELA
-85 TGQKDFT
+85 AGQKDFT
-92 YQAAMAYYEIVK
+92 YEAALAYYETVK
-104 TQSPTLIE
+104 THSPTIIE

-137 YMQLQS
+137 YLQLQS
-143 FVCPDEALTLHV
+143 FVCPDEAQTVHV
-155 LSRYLPPVDPGFG
+155 LSRYLPPVDPGHG
-168 NMRLVQGNLE
+168 NMHLVQGNIE
-178 GTAKLDPSVETATC
+178 GIAKLDPSVETAAC
-192 EEAYTQL
+192 EEAYSQM

-211 YVMTTKNDR
+211 YAITSNNDR
-220 FTVARRST
+220 ITVTRRST
-228 GEVVITG
+228 GDVVLAG
-235 RTIRL
+235 RTITLVPELMTVKEDRAPVPQPRDERL
-240 VQTLIPIKADRIPA
+240 IAKTDPQNRLAVWKVGNARQA
-254 PHCSDEQLVATLE
+254 PKDGSASPDSL
-267 PQGHLSVW
+267 
-275 TAGEPVRRSK
+275 
-285 THFPTQDDHCT
+285 CT
-296 AIRIERGGTLSAGS
+296 AIRIERGGTLSAGP
-310 LSTTIKAGSIYN
+310 LSATIRTGTIYN
-322 APYTHYRLRWTNRP
+322 APYTHYRLRWTHRP
-336 PHANNA
+336 PQADSA
-342 AAAGRSQH
+342 AAAAIGRSQL
-350 LTDRRAFAYQLFTH
+350 LTDRRAFAHRLFGH
-364 LKNLQATHRHMLTMF
+364 LKNLQATQRHTLTMF

-387 ENIQLKQ
+387 ENAQLKQ

-405 IGKSAP
+405 IGKSVP

-418 IRTIAPS
+418 VKTIAPS

-439 ELAARL
+439 ELVARL

-486 AQKKGKFELAEG
+486 AQKKGKFELADG

-534 LKANI
+534 LKANV

-568 IQLYVPALRERPED
+568 IQLYVPTLRERPD
-582 ITELAQHFVQRFA
+582 DMAELAQHFVQRFA
-595 EKTGKSIAGLTPDAL
+595 EKTGKSIAGLTPNAL
-610 QLCLSYKWP
+610 QLCLAYKWP

-627 VMERA
+627 VIERA
-632 VTLAPEGKKWVT
+632 VTLTPDGRKWIT
-644 PDLLPNNLRSTT
+644 PDLLPANLRAAS
-656 ESAPSL
+656 EAAPSL
-662 DLAELVD
+662 DVAELLN
-669 RVDWSALLKTL
+669 RVEWGALLKTL
-680 ETRGSLTGLLNY
+680 EHSGSLTGLLNHV
-692 FEWTITRRAVA
+692 EWTMTRRAIA

-715 LGRTYRWLRKLET
+715 LGRTYRWLRKLES
-728 EMTHRESPPS
+728 EMTDLKPPTPRPTPGS
-738 NPDSH
+738 
-743 S
+743 

>member
-1 LGAFTGLRRD
+1 
-11 MTIQPWITCLQ
+11 
-22 SGILIRHLETRYPEQ
+22 
-37 ASKVDLQRVMGAA
+37 MGAA

-63 TNTSNWIPH
+63 TDASNWIPH

-92 YQAAMAYYEIVK
+92 YQAALTYYETVK

-123 VFRSVGD
+123 VFCSVGD

-137 YMQLQS
+137 YLQLQS
-143 FVCPDEALTLHV
+143 FVCPDETQTLHI
-155 LSRYLPPVDPGFG
+155 LSRYLQPVDPGLG
-168 NMRLVQGNLE
+168 NMRLVQGNIE
-178 GTAKLDPSVETATC
+178 GIAKLDPSIETAAC
-192 EEAYTQL
+192 EESYSQM
-199 RLETLVNEFGDA
+199 RLETLVNEFGNA
-211 YVMTTKNDR
+211 YVITSKNNQI
-220 FTVARRST
+220 TVTRRST
-228 GEVVITG
+228 GEVVLVGRAITLVPELVTVKEDRPLIPRADNEQLIT
-235 RTIRL
+235 RTEPQNRL
-240 VQTLIPIKADRIPA
+240 V
-254 PHCSDEQLVATLE
+254 
-267 PQGHLSVW
+267 VW
-275 TAGEPVRRSK
+275 TVSDIRRSPK
-285 THFPTQDDHCT
+285 DPSSSLDSLCT

-310 LSTTIKAGSIYN
+310 LSVTIKTGAIYN
-322 APYTHYRLRWTNRP
+322 APYTHYHLRWTNRL
-336 PHANNA
+336 PHANHA
-342 AAAGRSQH
+342 AVADRSQL
-350 LTDRRAFAYQLFTH
+350 LTDRRAFAHLLFTH
-364 LKNLQATHRHMLTMF
+364 LKNLQATHRHTLTMF

-387 ENIQLKQ
+387 ENIELKQ

-411 LQDLLSL
+411 LLDLLSL

-476 HEKGSFTGAV
+476 HEKGSFTGAI

-534 LKANI
+534 LKANV

-568 IQLYVPALRERPED
+568 IELYVPALRERTED
-582 ITELAQHFVQRFA
+582 IPELANYFVQRFA

-610 QLCLSYKWP
+610 QLCLTYKWQ
-619 GNIRELEN
+619 GNVRELEN

-632 VTLAPEGKKWVT
+632 VTLAPEGKKWIT
-644 PDLLPNNLRSTT
+644 PDLLPSTLRSTA

-669 RVDWSALLKTL
+669 RVDWTALLKTL
-680 ETRGSLTGLLNY
+680 EMKGSLTGLLNY
-692 FEWTITRRAVA
+692 LEWTITRRAVV
-703 EYGGNKSRAAKV
+703 EYGGNKSRAAKI

-728 EMTHRESPPS
+728 EMAEQEPPLPPS
-738 NPDSH
+738 NRL
-743 S
+743 

>member
-1 LGAFTGLRRD
+1 
-11 MTIQPWITCLQ
+11 MNIQPWITCLQ
-22 SGILIRHLETRYPEQ
+22 SGILIRYLEARYPEQ
-37 ASKVDLQRVMGAA
+37 ASKVDLKRVMGVA

-58 ARAFL
+58 ASAFL
-63 TNTSNWIPH
+63 TDASNWVPV

-78 VKSCELA
+78 IKTCEL
-85 TGQKDFT
+85 TSGEKDFT
-92 YQAAMAYYEIVK
+92 YLAALAYYETVK
-104 TQSPTLIE
+104 TQTPTLIE

-137 YMQLQS
+137 YLQLQS
-143 FVCPDEALTLHV
+143 FVCPDESQTLHI
-155 LSRYLPPVDPGFG
+155 LSRNLPPVDPALG
-168 NMRLVQGNLE
+168 NIRLVQGNLE
-178 GTAKLDPSVETATC
+178 GIAKLDPSIETATC
-192 EEAYTQL
+192 EEAYSQL
-199 RLETLVNEFGDA
+199 RLETLVSEFGDA
-211 YVMTTKNDR
+211 YVMTAKNDR

-235 RTIRL
+235 QRIRL
-240 VQTLIPIKADRIPA
+240 VPTLIPIKVDRIPA
-254 PHCSDEQLVATLE
+254 PHGSDEQLVATLDQ
-267 PQGHLSVW
+267 QGHLPVW
-275 TAGEPVRRSK
+275 TAGEPVQRSQ
-285 THFPTQDDHCT
+285 THSPAQDDHCT
-296 AIRIERGGTLSAGS
+296 AIRIEHGGTLSTGS

-336 PHANNA
+336 PHANDA
-342 AAAGRSQH
+342 AAAGRSQL

-394 ELSAQQETGGI
+394 ELSAQQEIGGM
-405 IGKSAP
+405 IGKSVP
-411 LQDLLSL
+411 LLDLLSL

-454 RRFVAVNCGAL
+454 RRFVAVNCGAM

-554 QNQFRQDL
+554 HNQFRQDL

-582 ITELAQHFVQRFA
+582 IVELVQHFAQRFA
-595 EKTGKSIAGLTPDAL
+595 EKIGKSIAGLTPDAL

-632 VTLAPEGKKWVT
+632 VTLAPEGKKWIA
-644 PDLLPNNLRSTT
+644 PDLLPKNLRSTT
-656 ESAPSL
+656 DPAPSL

-669 RVDWSALLKTL
+669 HVDWSALLKTL

-692 FEWTITRRAVA
+692 LEWTITRRAVA

-715 LGRTYRWLRKLET
+715 LGRTYRWLRKLES
-728 EMTHRESPPS
+728 EMTGPQSPGHNPS
-738 NPDSH
+738 DKS
-743 S
+743 

>member
-1 LGAFTGLRRD
+1 
-11 MTIQPWITCLQ
+11 MSIQPWITCLQ

-50 ESFQEIQD
+50 ESFHEIQD

-63 TNTSNWIPH
+63 TDTSNWIPH

-78 VKSCELA
+78 VKSCEMA

-92 YQAAMAYYEIVK
+92 YQAALAYYETVK

-137 YMQLQS
+137 YLQLQS
-143 FVCPDEALTLHV
+143 FVCPDEAQTLHI
-155 LSRYLPPVDPGFG
+155 LSRSLPPVDPGLG
-168 NMRLVQGNLE
+168 NMNLVQGNIE
-178 GTAKLDPSVETATC
+178 GIAKLDPSVETAAC
-192 EEAYTQL
+192 EEAYSQM
-199 RLETLVNEFGDA
+199 RLEALVNEFGDA
-211 YVMTTKNDR
+211 YAITSKNDR
-220 FTVARRST
+220 ITVTRQST
-228 GEVVITG
+228 GEVVLAGRAITLVPELVPVKED
-235 RTIRL
+235 RTPVPQPR
-240 VQTLIPIKADRIPA
+240 
-254 PHCSDEQLVATLE
+254 DEQLIARIE
-267 PQGHLSVW
+267 PQNRLAVW
-275 TAGEPVRRSK
+275 TVGDTSRAPKDLSSNPESL
-285 THFPTQDDHCT
+285 CI
-296 AIRIERGGTLSAGS
+296 AIRIERGGILSAGS
-310 LSTTIKAGSIYN
+310 LSTTIKTGAIYS

-336 PHANNA
+336 PLANNA
-342 AAAGRSQH
+342 AAAAGGSQL
-350 LTDRRAFAYQLFTH
+350 LTDRRAFAHRLFAH

-476 HEKGSFTGAV
+476 HEKGSFTGAI
-486 AQKKGKFELAEG
+486 AQKKGKFELADG

-582 ITELAQHFVQRFA
+582 IAELAKHFVQQFA
-595 EKTGKSIAGLTPDAL
+595 EKIGKSIAGLTPDAL
-610 QLCLSYKWP
+610 QLCLAYKWP

-632 VTLAPEGKKWVT
+632 VTMALEGKKWIT
-644 PDLLPNNLRSTT
+644 PDLLPPNLRATT

-692 FEWTITRRAVA
+692 LEWTITRRAVA

-738 NPDSH
+738 NLDSH

>member
-1 LGAFTGLRRD
+1 
-11 MTIQPWITCLQ
+11 MSIQPWITCLQ
-22 SGILIRHLETRYPEQ
+22 SGILIRYLETRYPEQ

-63 TNTSNWIPH
+63 TDTSNWIPH

-92 YQAAMAYYEIVK
+92 YQAALAYYETVK

-137 YMQLQS
+137 YLQLQS
-143 FVCPDEALTLHV
+143 FVCPDETQTLHV
-155 LSRYLPPVDPGFG
+155 LSRYLPPVDPGLG
-168 NMRLVQGNLE
+168 NMSLVQGNIE
-178 GTAKLDPSVETATC
+178 GIAKLDPSVETAAC
-192 EEAYTQL
+192 EEAYSQI

-211 YVMTTKNDR
+211 YAITSKNDR
-220 FTVARRST
+220 ITVTRRST
-228 GEVVITG
+228 GDVVLAGRAIT
-235 RTIRL
+235 L
-240 VQTLIPIKADRIPA
+240 VPELVPVKEDRVPV
-254 PHCSDEQLVATLE
+254 PQPRDEQLIARTQ
-267 PQGHLSVW
+267 PQNRLAVW
-275 TAGEPVRRSK
+275 TVDDTSRASK
-285 THFPTQDDHCT
+285 DLSSNPESLRT
-296 AIRIERGGTLSAGS
+296 AIRIERGGTLSSGS
-310 LSTTIKAGSIYN
+310 LSTTIKTGAIYS

-342 AAAGRSQH
+342 AVAVDRSQL
-350 LTDRRAFAYQLFTH
+350 LTDRRAFAHRLFAH

-425 DTTVLVT
+425 DTTVLAT

-486 AQKKGKFELAEG
+486 ALKKGKFELAEG

-554 QNQFRQDL
+554 QKQFRQDL

-582 ITELAQHFVQRFA
+582 IAELAQHFVQRFA
-595 EKTGKSIAGLTPDAL
+595 EKAGKSIAGLTPDAI
-610 QLCLSYKWP
+610 QLCLAYKWP

-632 VTLAPEGKKWVT
+632 VTLAPEGKKWIT
-644 PDLLPNNLRSTT
+644 PDLLPNNLRSTMD
-656 ESAPSL
+656 SAPSV
-662 DLAELVD
+662 DITELID
-669 RVDWSALLKTL
+669 RIEWGALLKTL
-680 ETRGSLTGLLNY
+680 EKSGSLTELLNHV
-692 FEWTITRRAVA
+692 EWTITRRAVA
-703 EYGGNKSRAAKV
+703 EYGGNKSRAAKI
-715 LGRTYRWLRKLET
+715 LGRTYRWLRKLES
-728 EMTHRESPPS
+728 EMTGPQSPGHNPSDES
-738 NPDSH
+738 
-743 S
+743 

>member
-1 LGAFTGLRRD
+1 
-11 MTIQPWITCLQ
+11 MSIQPWITCLQ
-22 SGILIRHLETRYPEQ
+22 SGILIRYLDARYPEQ

-63 TNTSNWIPH
+63 TDSSNWIPH

-78 VKSCELA
+78 IKSCESA

-92 YQAAMAYYEIVK
+92 YQAALAYYETVK
-104 TQSPTLIE
+104 AHSPTIIE

-137 YMQLQS
+137 YLQLQS
-143 FVCPDEALTLHV
+143 FVCPDEAQTVHI
-155 LSRYLPPVDPGFG
+155 LSRYLPPVDPGHG
-168 NMRLVQGNLE
+168 NMHLVQGNIE
-178 GTAKLDPSVETATC
+178 GIAKLDPSVETAAC
-192 EEAYTQL
+192 EEVYSQL
-199 RLETLVNEFGDA
+199 RVEALVNEFGDA
-211 YVMTTKNDR
+211 YVFTSGNDQI
-220 FTVARRST
+220 TVTRKST
-228 GEVVITG
+228 GDVVLAG
-235 RTIRL
+235 RTMP
-240 VQTLIPIKADRIPA
+240 LIPELVPVKEDRA
-254 PHCSDEQLVATLE
+254 PVPQPRDEQPIARSD
-267 PQGHLSVW
+267 PQHRLAVWKVSETRRTPKDPPFPPESLS
-275 TAGEPVRRSK
+275 
-285 THFPTQDDHCT
+285 T

-310 LSTTIKAGSIYN
+310 LSVTIKTGAIFN
-322 APYTHYRLRWTNRP
+322 APYTHYRLRWTHRP
-336 PHANNA
+336 PQANNA
-342 AAAGRSQH
+342 AEAAGGRSH
-350 LTDRRAFAYQLFTH
+350 ALTDRRAFAHLLFTH
-364 LKNLQATHRHMLTMF
+364 LKNLQATHRYTLTMF

-394 ELSAQQETGGI
+394 ELAAQQEIGGI

-418 IRTIAPS
+418 VRTIAPS

-439 ELAARL
+439 ELIARL

-486 AQKKGKFELAEG
+486 AQKKGKFELADG

-534 LKANI
+534 LKANV

-554 QNQFRQDL
+554 QHQFRQDL

-568 IQLYVPALRERPED
+568 IQLYVPTLREHPED
-582 ITELAQHFVQRFA
+582 MAELAQHFVQRFA
-595 EKTGKSIAGLTPDAL
+595 EKTGKAIVGLTPNTL
-610 QLCLSYKWP
+610 QLCLAYKWP

-632 VTLAPEGKKWVT
+632 VTLTPEGKKWIT
-644 PDLLPNNLRSTT
+644 PDLLPANLRAVS
-656 ESAPSL
+656 EAPPSL
-662 DLAELVD
+662 DVAELVD
-669 RVDWSALLKTL
+669 RVEWGALLKTL
-680 ETRGSLTGLLNY
+680 EQRGSLTGLLNHV
-692 FEWTITRRAVA
+692 EWTITRRAIA

-728 EMTHRESPPS
+728 ETSNRKPPTPGS
-738 NPDSH
+738 TPDS
-743 S
+743 

>member
-1 LGAFTGLRRD
+1 
-11 MTIQPWITCLQ
+11 MSIQPWITCLQ

-37 ASKVDLQRVMGAA
+37 ASKVDLQRIMGAA
-50 ESFQEIQD
+50 ESFHEIQD

-63 TNTSNWIPH
+63 TDTSNWIPH

-78 VKSCELA
+78 VKSCEMA

-92 YQAAMAYYEIVK
+92 YQAALAYYETVK

-137 YMQLQS
+137 YLQLQS
-143 FVCPDEALTLHV
+143 FVCPDEAQTLHI
-155 LSRYLPPVDPGFG
+155 LSRYIPPVDPGLG
-168 NMRLVQGNLE
+168 NMNLVQGNIE
-178 GTAKLDPSVETATC
+178 GIAKLDPSVETAAC
-192 EEAYTQL
+192 EEAYSQM
-199 RLETLVNEFGDA
+199 RLEALVNEFGDA
-211 YVMTTKNDR
+211 YAITSKNDR
-220 FTVARRST
+220 ITVTRQST
-228 GEVVITG
+228 GEVVLAGRAITLVPELVPVKED
-235 RTIRL
+235 RTPVPQPR
-240 VQTLIPIKADRIPA
+240 
-254 PHCSDEQLVATLE
+254 DEQLIARIE
-267 PQGHLSVW
+267 PQNRLAVW
-275 TAGEPVRRSK
+275 TVGDTSRAPKDLSSNPESL
-285 THFPTQDDHCT
+285 CI
-296 AIRIERGGTLSAGS
+296 AIRIERGGILSAGS
-310 LSTTIKAGSIYN
+310 LSTTIKTGAIYS

-336 PHANNA
+336 PLANNA
-342 AAAGRSQH
+342 AAAAGGSQL
-350 LTDRRAFAYQLFTH
+350 LTDRRAFAHRLFAH

-476 HEKGSFTGAV
+476 HEKGSFTGAI

-510 PAVQVKLLRVLQER
+510 LAVQVKLLRVLQER

-582 ITELAQHFVQRFA
+582 IAELAKHFVQQFA
-595 EKTGKSIAGLTPDAL
+595 EKIGKSIAGLTPDAL
-610 QLCLSYKWP
+610 QLCLAYKWP

-632 VTLAPEGKKWVT
+632 VTMALEGKKWIT
-644 PDLLPNNLRSTT
+644 PDLLPPNLRATT

-692 FEWTITRRAVA
+692 LEWTITRRAVA

-738 NPDSH
+738 NLDSH

>member
-1 LGAFTGLRRD
+1 

-22 SGILIRHLETRYPEQ
+22 SGILIHHLEARYPEE

-63 TNTSNWIPH
+63 TDTSNWIPH

-78 VKSCELA
+78 IKTCELA
-85 TGQKDFT
+85 SGEKDFT
-92 YQAAMAYYEIVK
+92 YLAALAYYETVK
-104 TQSPTLIE
+104 TQTPTLIE

-123 VFRSVGD
+123 VFRSVGN

-137 YMQLQS
+137 YLQLQS
-143 FVCPDEALTLHV
+143 FVCPDEPRTLHI
-155 LSRYLPPVDPGFG
+155 LSRNLPPVDPGLG

-178 GTAKLDPSVETATC
+178 GTAKLDPSVETAAC
-192 EEAYTQL
+192 EEAYSQL

-211 YVMTTKNDR
+211 YDMTTKNDR
-220 FTVARRST
+220 ITVARRST
-228 GEVVITG
+228 GDVVITG

-240 VQTLIPIKADRIPA
+240 IQTLIPIKTDRIPA
-254 PHCSDEQLVATLE
+254 PHGSDAQLVAALE
-267 PQGHLSVW
+267 GQDHLSVW
-275 TAGEPVRRSK
+275 TAEEPVRRSK
-285 THFPTQDDHCT
+285 THLPKQDDHCT
-296 AIRIERGGTLSAGS
+296 ALRIERGGTLSTGS

-322 APYTHYRLRWTNRP
+322 APYTHYRLHWAIRS
-336 PHANNA
+336 PHASNA
-342 AAAGRSQH
+342 AAAARSQH
-350 LTDRRAFAYQLFTH
+350 VTDRRAFAYQLFTH

-394 ELSAQQETGGI
+394 ELSAQQKTGGI
-405 IGKSAP
+405 IGKSAL

-418 IRTIAPS
+418 VRTIAPS

-476 HEKGSFTGAV
+476 HEKGSFTGAI

-582 ITELAQHFVQRFA
+582 IAELAQHFVQRFA

-610 QLCLSYKWP
+610 KLCLAYKWP

-632 VTLAPEGKKWVT
+632 VTLAPEGKKWIA
-644 PDLLPNNLRSTT
+644 PDLLPSNLRSTT

-669 RVDWSALLKTL
+669 HVDWSALLKTL

-692 FEWTITRRAVA
+692 LEWTITRRAVA

-728 EMTHRESPPS
+728 EMTHRETPPP

>member
-1 LGAFTGLRRD
+1 
-11 MTIQPWITCLQ
+11 
-22 SGILIRHLETRYPEQ
+22 
-37 ASKVDLQRVMGAA
+37 
-50 ESFQEIQD
+50 
-58 ARAFL
+58 
-63 TNTSNWIPH
+63 
-72 SVFREL
+72 
-78 VKSCELA
+78 
-85 TGQKDFT
+85 
-92 YQAAMAYYEIVK
+92 
-104 TQSPTLIE
+104 
-112 TIAILLNDVES
+112 
-123 VFRSVGD
+123 
-130 WASAYTN
+130 
-137 YMQLQS
+137 
-143 FVCPDEALTLHV
+143 
-155 LSRYLPPVDPGFG
+155 
-168 NMRLVQGNLE
+168 MRLVQGNLE
-178 GTAKLDPSVETATC
+178 GIAKLDPSVETATC
-192 EEAYTQL
+192 EETYSQL

-211 YVMTTKNDR
+211 YDMTTKNDR
-220 FTVARRST
+220 STVARRST

-240 VQTLIPIKADRIPA
+240 VQTLIPLKADRIPA
-254 PHCSDEQLVATLE
+254 PHGSDEQLVATLE
-267 PQGHLSVW
+267 HQDHLSVW
-275 TAGEPVRRSK
+275 AAEEPIRRSK
-285 THFPTQDDHCT
+285 THLPKQDDHYT
-296 AIRIERGGTLSAGS
+296 AIRIERGGTLSAGP

-322 APYTHYRLRWTNRP
+322 APYTHYRLRWANHP

-342 AAAGRSQH
+342 AAAGRSQF
-350 LTDRRAFAYQLFTH
+350 LTDRRAFAHQLFTH
-364 LKNLQATHRHMLTMF
+364 LKNLQTTHRHMLTMF
-379 LRNVELAQ
+379 LRNVELIQ

-405 IGKSAP
+405 IGKSA
-411 LQDLLSL
+411 LLLDLLSL

-476 HEKGSFTGAV
+476 HEKGSFTGAI

-524 EFQRVGGTSD
+524 EFQRVGGTIE

-582 ITELAQHFVQRFA
+582 IAELAQHFVQRFA
-595 EKTGKSIAGLTPDAL
+595 EKIGKSIAGLTPDAL
-610 QLCLSYKWP
+610 KLCLSYKWP

-632 VTLAPEGKKWVT
+632 VTLAPEGKKWIT

-656 ESAPSL
+656 DSAPSV
-662 DLAELVD
+662 DIAELID
-669 RVDWSALLKTL
+669 HIEWGALLKTV
-680 ETRGSLTGLLNY
+680 EKSGSLTELLNRV
-692 FEWTITRRAVA
+692 EWSITRRAVA
-703 EYGGNKSRAAKV
+703 EYGGNKSRAAKI
-715 LGRTYRWLRKLET
+715 LGRTYRWLRKLEA
-728 EMTHRESPPS
+728 EMTHREFPPS
-738 NPDSH
+738 NPGPH